1 MPTQQVKSAVPSRQA
16 ATMLA
21 ALGPL
26 LRRYWPHWIAVGLTL
41 PLSAGMAML
50 VPYMTKVA
58 IDTYIIPASAHGQV
72 SAVWEPMLWL
82 IGATAGIV
90 VLGYASDAIYVSVLQ
105 RAGHGLIADLRA
117 MLYARTLRLPRAY
130 FDTHPIGTILTRVTS
145 DFEAIQESLASGV
158 LSLLVELVKSITYVA
173 MMFFLNWRLTLVL
186 LPVLPVL
193 AVLIQVFQSRIRHYF
208 FVSRQAL
215 SEATGFLQ
223 ECLNGMK
230 TVQLFGAE
238 RQVLATFVEKNRRF
252 LHSQHRSNWYD
263 ALLFSMVEGVTTLSL
278 ALMLW
283 YSAGELLAGVVT
295 LGVLVAFIEYIQRLF
310 VPVREF
316 SQQIAVM
323 QRAVAALDHIND
335 LFRTGIDPAETVLA
349 ASSAR
354 GGKGFHETLQRI
366 DFEDL
371 RFKYGDGPEVL
382 KGVSFSIQKGQT
394 LAIVGATGSGKST
407 VVRLLTRAYS
417 GYQGSI
423 RINGEELREISA
435 DRLARLISVVHQNV
449 FLFRGS
455 VAFNIGLE
463 RGQLDRAAIEAA
475 ARYVNADSFIAKLD
489 AGYDSIVAPGGGN
502 LSTGQGQ
509 LIALARAVAAETDLI
524 VLDEATASVDSM
536 TEQLIQRALERL
548 YADKTVIAIAHRLST
563 IRRADTIVVL
573 DKGVVAEIGNHEQLL
588 ARRGLYAALVGE
600 MDKGERPVTSGRG
613 AAG

>member
-1 MPTQQVKSAVPSRQA
+1 MLPTSPRAALTDHRP

-21 ALGPL
+21 ALWPL
-26 LRRYWPHWIAVGLTL
+26 LRRYWPHWIAVFITL

-50 VPYMTKVA
+50 VPYLTKVA
-58 IDTYIIPASAHGQV
+58 IDTYIVPASAHGQV
-72 SAVWEPMLWL
+72 SAVWGPLLWL
-82 IGATAGIV
+82 VGATAGIV
-90 VLGYASDAIYVSVLQ
+90 LLGYISDAIYVSVLQ

-117 MLYARTLRLPRAY
+117 VLYARTLRLPRSY

-145 DFEAIQESLASGV
+145 DFEAIQESLATGV
-158 LSLLVELVKSITYVA
+158 LSLVVELLKSATYIG
-173 MMFFLNWRLTLVL
+173 MMFVLDWRLTLVL
-186 LPVLPVL
+186 LPMLPAV
-193 AVLIQVFQSRIRHYF
+193 AVLVQLFQSRIRHYF

-215 SEATGFLQ
+215 SDATGFLQ

-230 TVQLFGAE
+230 TVQLFSAE
-238 RQVLATFVEKNRRF
+238 RQVLDTFVEKNRKF

-263 ALLFSMVEGVTTLSL
+263 AILFSVVEGVTTLSL

-283 YSAGELLAGVVT
+283 YSAGELLAGAIT

-323 QRAVAALDHIND
+323 QRAMAALDHIND
-335 LFRTGIDPAETVLA
+335 LFRTELDPAESGLPAV
-349 ASSAR
+349 SD
-354 GGKGFHETLQRI
+354 GNGHHETLRSVEFQ
-366 DFEDL
+366 DV
-371 RFKYGDGPEVL
+371 RFRYRDGPEVL
-382 KGVSFSIQKGQT
+382 KGVSFSVQKGQT
-394 LAIVGATGSGKST
+394 LAIVGPTGSGKSSL
-407 VVRLLTRAYS
+407 VRLLTRAYS

-423 RINGEELREISA
+423 RINGEELSGISA
-435 DRLARLISVVHQNV
+435 ARLSRLISVVHQNV
-449 FLFRGS
+449 FLFQGS

-475 ARYVNADSFIAKLD
+475 ARYVNADSFIARLE
-489 AGYDSIVAPGGGN
+489 AGYDSLVAPGGAN

-509 LIALARAVAAETDLI
+509 LISLARAVAAETDLI
-524 VLDEATASVDSM
+524 ILDEATASVDSM

-548 YADKTVIAIAHRLST
+548 YSDKTVIAIAHRLST
-563 IRRADTIVVL
+563 IRHADTIVVL

-600 MDKGERPVTSGRG
+600 LETGTGVAGLGRG